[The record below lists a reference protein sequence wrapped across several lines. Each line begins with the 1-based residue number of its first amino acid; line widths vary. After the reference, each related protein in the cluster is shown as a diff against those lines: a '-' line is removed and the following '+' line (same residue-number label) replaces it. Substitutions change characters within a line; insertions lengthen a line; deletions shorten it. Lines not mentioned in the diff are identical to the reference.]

1 VVLQIILVFAM
12 IGVLGLLLRW
22 AFARD
27 KRAPQWPATQ
37 PAQTLPPDTL
47 PADTRPPETLPADTF
62 PADTLPSDTRPAD
75 TRSTSAASAAAGFA
89 GDPEPGAA
97 EGQAVDATLE
107 REDYGLLAEAATAS
121 TGDEAERIKARLGAV
136 GIRAT
141 TTVGRDG
148 RHRVLVFASEIHRAR
163 RVAGGSS
170 S

>member
-27 KRAPQWPATQ
+27 KGAPQWPATQ
-37 PAQTLPPDTL
+37 PAE
-47 PADTRPPETLPADTF
+47 TRPV
-62 PADTLPSDTRPAD
+62 DTRPAD
-75 TRSTSAASAAAGFA
+75 TRSAAAASAAAGFVADPQPSAPDAPA
-89 GDPEPGAA
+89 GEAR
-97 EGQAVDATLE
+97 VE
-107 REDYGLLAEAATAS
+107 REDYGLLAEAATAPTS
-121 TGDEAERIKARLGAV
+121 EEAERIKARLGAV

-141 TTVGRDG
+141 TTLGRDG

>member
-1 VVLQIILVFAM
+1 MVLQIILVFAM

-27 KRAPQWPATQ
+27 KRAPQWPSTQ
-37 PAQTLPPDTL
+37 PAEALPS
-47 PADTRPPETLPADTF
+47 ETLPSETM
-62 PADTLPSDTRPAD
+62 PADPMSASTEPRPVD
-75 TRSTSAASAAAGFA
+75 TRSASAASAAAGFVA
-89 GDPEPGAA
+89 DPEPAP
-97 EGQAVDATLE
+97 AVDATLE

-121 TGDEAERIKARLGAV
+121 TGEEAERIKARLSAV

>member
-27 KRAPQWPATQ
+27 KQAPQWPASAASTASPPDSAASPPASAETQ
-37 PAQTLPPDTL
+37 PA
-47 PADTRPPETLPADTF
+47 
-62 PADTLPSDTRPAD
+62 
-75 TRSTSAASAAAGFA
+75 SAEAQPASAEAQ
-89 GDPEPGAA
+89 PGAA
-97 EGQAVDATLE
+97 PAAAAPFVADAPTAADVE
-107 REDYGLLAEAATAS
+107 REDYGLLAEVAIAAS
-121 TGDEAERIKARLGAV
+121 GEEAERIKARLGAV

-163 RVAGGSS
+163 RVAGGS
-170 S
+170 

>member
-1 VVLQIILVFAM
+1 MVLQIILVFAM

-27 KRAPQWPATQ
+27 KRSPQWPATQ
-37 PAQTLPPDTL
+37 PAE
-47 PADTRPPETLPADTF
+47 TRPTETRPTE
-62 PADTLPSDTRPAD
+62 THPAD
-75 TRSTSAASAAAGFA
+75 TRSAAAASAAAGFVA
-89 GDPEPGAA
+89 DPQPSAA
-97 EGQAVDATLE
+97 EAAAGEAPVE
-107 REDYGLLAEAATAS
+107 REDYGLLAEAAAVPTS
-121 TGDEAERIKARLGAV
+121 KEAERIKARLGAV